1 MEETPTPKNEE
12 LEPEIETIETEDAE
26 EVEESTRS
34 SLRSSLIWA
43 ALVVVAFALGAAAA
57 YLIWVRPLETK
68 LAAAESRASAAE
80 SQLAAAQGQQG
91 GQQAAVPEEVTRY
104 DIPEDDDYV
113 LGSDSAQITI
123 IEFSDYE
130 CPYCRKWHT
139 EVFPQIREKYGDKVR
154 FVYRDFP
161 LYSIHP
167 NAEPAAIAAN
177 CAGEQDKYWE
187 FNELL
192 FNGNK
197 DLSPATYEAY
207 AKDLGLNVDT
217 FTACQSE
224 PGMKEEVT
232 ADYDFAANLGVRS
245 TPTFFINGLAVVGAQ
260 PFEVFEQ
267 VIDMELAGEI
277 P

>member
-12 LEPEIETIETEDAE
+12 IEPEIETIEVEDAE
-26 EVEESTRS
+26 EAEENSRG

-57 YLIWVRPLETK
+57 YLIWVRPLEAK

-80 SQLAAAQGQQG
+80 AQIAAAQGQQG
-91 GQQAAVPEEVTRY
+91 GQQAVVPEEVTRY

-177 CAGEQDKYWE
+177 CAGKQDKYWE

-207 AKDLGLNVDT
+207 AKDLGLNVST

-224 PGMKEEVT
+224 PGIKEEVT

>member
-1 MEETPTPKNEE
+1 MEETPNPKTEE
-12 LEPEIETIETEDAE
+12 LESDIEAIEAEGADEAE
-26 EVEESTRS
+26 ESSRG
-34 SLRSSLIWA
+34 SLRASLIWA

-80 SQLAAAQGQQG
+80 AQIAAAQGQQG

-104 DIPEDDDYV
+104 DVPEDDDYV
-113 LGSDSAQITI
+113 LGSDSAPITI

-177 CAGEQDKYWE
+177 CAGKQDKYWE
-187 FNELL
+187 FNDLL

-197 DLSPATYEAY
+197 DLSPATYETY
-207 AKDLGLNVDT
+207 AKELGLNVDT
-217 FTACQSE
+217 FNTCQSE
-224 PGMKEEVT
+224 PEIKEEVT
-232 ADYDFAANLGVRS
+232 ADYDYAANLGVRS

>member
-1 MEETPTPKNEE
+1 MEETPTSKNEE

-26 EVEESTRS
+26 EVEESPRS

-217 FTACQSE
+217 FTSCQSE